1 MLHGKLGSKHIMA
14 LKQCHY
20 PDDAYFRGN
29 FLLLDFQLKK
39 RETEWATVP
48 TSCMIDAPFA

>member
-29 FLLLDFQLKK
+29 CLLLDFQLKK